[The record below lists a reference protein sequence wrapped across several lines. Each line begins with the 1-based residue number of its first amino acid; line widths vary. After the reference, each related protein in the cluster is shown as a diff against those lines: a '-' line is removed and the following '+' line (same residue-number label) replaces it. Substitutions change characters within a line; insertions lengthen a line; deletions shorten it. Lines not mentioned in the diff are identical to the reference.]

1 MGQIS
6 YKKANGVEKQL
17 REDMQLP
24 TTSVGQGSQNH
35 PQGWKSGGTDANT
48 MNLIMMYHLLVGCS
62 CV

>member
-35 PQGWKSGGTDANT
+35 PQGWQGGGTDANT
-48 MNLIMMYHLLVGCS
+48 MN
-62 CV
+62 